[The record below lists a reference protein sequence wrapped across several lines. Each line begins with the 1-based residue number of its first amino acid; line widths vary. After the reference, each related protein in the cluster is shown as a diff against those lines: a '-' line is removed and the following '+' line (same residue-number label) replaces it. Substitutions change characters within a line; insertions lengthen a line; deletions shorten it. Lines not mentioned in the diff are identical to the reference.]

1 MGEVD
6 DGDMNSSYSS
16 DSSENDVMLPAPTA

>member
-6 DGDMNSSYSS
+6 DGDVDSSYSS
-16 DSSENDVMLPAPTA
+16 DSSENDVMLPAQTA